1 MESTR
6 WLFRYL
12 SRIWYNASED
22 SLPSLCL
29 ENEMWSHDGSLFL
42 KEECNTYVAKR
53 VVVWRYFNI
62 KDLIKWNRLSL
73 VDIPGNRIRFYS
85 WVQTATARVIFMV
98 SMFSE
103 IIFDSHKDSRKARLI
118 ACLFQFYNIQIIFYI
133 GIFDLTFLL
142 MGISLEDLTDI
153 WRTTEPNANFKIT
166 AVRNIAFLVG
176 LSIWIHTCW

>member
-12 SRIWYNASED
+12 SRIWCNASED

-29 ENEMWSHDGSLFL
+29 ENEMWSRDGSFFL
-42 KEECNTYVAKR
+42 KEECNTYMAKR
-53 VVVWRYFNI
+53 VVVWYFNI

-73 VDIPGNRIRFYS
+73 VDFPGNRIRFYS
-85 WVQTATARVIFMV
+85 WVQTANARVIFMV

-118 ACLFQFYNIQIIFYI
+118 ACLFQFHNIQIIFYI

-142 MGISLEDLTDI
+142 KGISLEDLTDI
-153 WRTTEPNANFKIT
+153 WQTTDPNANFKIT

-176 LSIWIHTCW
+176 LSIWTHACG